1 MGHAFMNRY
10 TDFTKQKR
18 KGVSAVL
25 APCMPDGMMA
35 SRGVTLLPDHHTSK
49 LHMKR
54 ALLSLCSAEMGLPEP
69 ADLESIQDTAWQRTL
84 DFFAK
89 YLK

>member
-1 MGHAFMNRY
+1 VN
-10 TDFTKQKR
+10 DLTKLPAGRCANGQ
-18 KGVSAVL
+18 
-25 APCMPDGMMA
+25 PC
-35 SRGVTLLPDHHTSK
+35 VWT
-49 LHMKR
+49 
-54 ALLSLCSAEMGLPEP
+54 AEMGLPQP

>member
-1 MGHAFMNRY
+1 MN
-10 TDFTKQKR
+10 
-18 KGVSAVL
+18 
-25 APCMPDGMMA
+25 
-35 SRGVTLLPDHHTSK
+35 
-49 LHMKR
+49 
-54 ALLSLCSAEMGLPEP
+54 LPEP